1 MVERMI
7 SIFLIDDDPIYLL
20 LARKIISS
28 ADSRFEITEF
38 MQAEDALD
46 YLAQNKNKTALLPD
60 IIFLDLSMPFMDGW
74 AFLEQY
80 ELLTPDM
87 AKVTA
92 LYIVS
97 SSISPED
104 VSRAKMHQMVLDFLV
119 KPVGRDKMIGIA
131 EATAKA

>member
-1 MVERMI
+1 MVRLMI

-28 ADSRFEITEF
+28 ADSRFTITEF

-46 YLAQNKNKTALLPD
+46 FLVQNKNNAGLLPD

-87 AKVTA
+87 AKPPPCT
-92 LYIVS
+92 
-97 SSISPED
+97 
-104 VSRAKMHQMVLDFLV
+104 
-119 KPVGRDKMIGIA
+119 
-131 EATAKA
+131 